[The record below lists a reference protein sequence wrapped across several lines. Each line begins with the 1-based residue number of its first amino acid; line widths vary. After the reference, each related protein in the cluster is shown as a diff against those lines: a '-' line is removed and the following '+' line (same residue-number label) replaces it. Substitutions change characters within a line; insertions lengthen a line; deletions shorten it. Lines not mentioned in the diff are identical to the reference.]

1 MGAISF
7 LALEAIGGTITLN
20 YGFTNATAAILLVGL
35 LIFAAG
41 LPIAYYAAKYG
52 VDIDLLTRGAGFGYI
67 GSTITSLI
75 YASFTFIFFAIEAA
89 ILATVLEACFSL
101 PLWIG
106 YIVCSVAV
114 IPLVTHGITFISR
127 LQRWSQPVWLVLQ
140 LLPFP
145 FIAAAGQDS
154 FRDWAAFAGAGP
166 VASPGFDLLMFGA
179 CASVVFSLVAQI
191 GEQVDFL
198 RFLPVE
204 PPGRRFHWW
213 VALVAAGPGWI
224 VIGVLKMLAGSFLA
238 FLALRSG
245 VFADMAMQPAEM
257 YRIAFGYVL
266 YPAGALVL
274 MAIFVA
280 VSQMKINV
288 TNAYAGSIA
297 WSNFFSRL
305 THRHPGRVVWL
316 VFNVA
321 IALLLMEIGIYQ
333 AIEHILSLYAH
344 VAAAWVG
351 ALVADLVINKPLGF
365 SPPYIEFKRAH
376 LYDINPVGVGAMV
389 LAVIVSVTAYFGV
402 FGGVVMAFTPFL
414 AFAVAFA
421 AAPVIAAATR
431 GRYYIAR
438 KPRANWARERVL
450 VCCICEHEFEPEDMA
465 FCPAYSGAI
474 CSLCCSLD
482 ARCGD
487 SCKPAPQLGARFLGA
502 LRVRLPAV
510 LGPALDIS
518 VWRFAGVFSLFV
530 GLIGIILVAIY
541 LQAALD
547 VPGDRLM
554 IGAAFW
560 KAFAIL
566 VPIIGVAA
574 WLLVLA
580 HQSRQVAQE
589 ESRRQTGL
597 LLTEI
602 RAHERTDAAL
612 QRAKEAAE
620 SANLAKSRYV
630 VGLSH
635 ELRTPLNAILGY
647 AQLLERDPT
656 IPERRRG
663 AITLIRRSGDH
674 LAGLIEGLLDISK
687 IEAGRIEIYRDP
699 VRLADFLDQLVGMFR
714 LQAEAKGVGF
724 DFVGSKFLPR
734 IVHTDEKRLR
744 QILINLLSNAIKF
757 TAAGR
762 VRFEVRWRGPIAE
775 FEVADTGPG
784 IAAGDQARIFEPFQR
799 LGSHSAPGV
808 GLGLTITQLLTQI
821 LGGELTLTSTPGVGS
836 VFRVQLM
843 LSEAA
848 IRAPNDVEPDIL
860 GYQGTRKT
868 ILVAD
873 DDPGHRGLIEDVL
886 TPLGFTVRGAA
897 DGAACLRLAAE
908 ILPDLF
914 IVDLSMPGMDG
925 WELARRLRRE
935 LGLGTPILIVSANA
949 GELQTLDRPAELH
962 DDVLAKPISITAL
975 LKKVGMLLRIDWL
988 ALIPAEID
996 PPLPLPPRG
1005 LLTPRHVSDLRQ
1017 LAEIGYV
1024 RGIQGRLTEIE
1035 QELPAAGLC
1044 MAHLKTL
1051 IAEFRLAE
1059 FIVALDVL
1067 DTAAQAAP

>member
-1 MGAISF
+1 M
-7 LALEAIGGTITLN
+7 T
-20 YGFTNATAAILLVGL
+20 
-35 LIFAAG
+35 
-41 LPIAYYAAKYG
+41 
-52 VDIDLLTRGAGFGYI
+52 
-67 GSTITSLI
+67 
-75 YASFTFIFFAIEAA
+75 
-89 ILATVLEACFSL
+89 
-101 PLWIG
+101 
-106 YIVCSVAV
+106 
-114 IPLVTHGITFISR
+114 
-127 LQRWSQPVWLVLQ
+127 
-140 LLPFP
+140 
-145 FIAAAGQDS
+145 
-154 FRDWAAFAGAGP
+154 AFAGAGP
-166 VASPGFDLLMFGA
+166 VPSHGFDLLMFGA

-204 PPGRRFHWW
+204 PPGRRLRWW

-224 VIGVLKMLAGSFLA
+224 VIGVLKLLAGSFLA

-257 YRIAFGYVL
+257 YRVAFGYVL
-266 YPAGALVL
+266 SPAGALVL

-280 VSQMKINV
+280 VSQLKINV

-351 ALVADLVINKPLGF
+351 ALVADLVVNKPLGL
-365 SPPYIEFKRAH
+365 SPSYIEFKRAH
-376 LYDINPVGVGAMV
+376 LYDINPVGVGAMA
-389 LAVIVSVTAYFGV
+389 LAVIVSVTAYFGA
-402 FGGVVMAFTPFL
+402 FGGVAMAFTPFL

-421 AAPVIAAATR
+421 AAPVIAAATQ

-438 KPRANWARERVL
+438 KPRAHWAREHVL
-450 VCCICEHEFEPEDMA
+450 ACCICEHEFEPEDMA

-474 CSLCCSLD
+474 CSLCCTLD

-487 SCKPAPQLGARFLGA
+487 SCKPAPQLGARLLGA
-502 LRVRLPAV
+502 LRDRLPAV
-510 LGPALDIS
+510 LAPALDNA
-518 VWRFAGVFSLFV
+518 VWRFAGVFSLFA
-530 GLIGIILVAIY
+530 GLIGVILVAIY

-547 VPGDRLM
+547 VPGERLA

-560 KAFAIL
+560 KAFFIL
-566 VPIIGVAA
+566 VPIVGVAA

-580 HQSRQVAQE
+580 HQSREAAQE

-602 RAHERTDAAL
+602 SAHERTDAEL
-612 QRAKEAAE
+612 QKAKEAAE

-647 AQLLERDPT
+647 AQLLERDPA

-714 LQAEAKGVGF
+714 LQAEAKGIGF
-724 DFVGSKFLPR
+724 DFVDPEFLPR

-744 QILINLLSNAIKF
+744 QILINLLSNAVKF

-762 VRFEVRWRGPIAE
+762 VRFEVRWRSPIAE
-775 FEVADTGPG
+775 FEIEDTGPG
-784 IAAGDQARIFEPFQR
+784 IAAGDQARIFEPFER
-799 LGSHSAPGV
+799 VGSQGAPGI
-808 GLGLTITQLLTQI
+808 GLGLTITRLLTQI
-821 LGGELTLTSTPGVGS
+821 MGGELTLASTPQVGS
-836 VFRVQLM
+836 VFRVRLM
-843 LSEAA
+843 LSESA
-848 IRAPNDVEPDIL
+848 IPAPDDAEPDIF

-868 ILVAD
+868 ILVVD
-873 DDPGHRGLIEDVL
+873 DDPAHRGLIEDVL
-886 TPLGFTVRGAA
+886 TPLGFTVRSAA
-897 DGAACLRLAAE
+897 DGASSLTLAAE
-908 ILPDLF
+908 IRPDLF
-914 IVDLSMPGMDG
+914 IVDLSMPGMNG
-925 WELARRLRRE
+925 WELARRLRHE
-935 LGLGTPILIVSANA
+935 LGLSAPILIVSANA
-949 GELQTLDRPAELH
+949 GELQMLDRPAELH
-962 DDVLAKPISITAL
+962 DDVLAKPISIATL
-975 LKKVGMLLRIDWL
+975 LKKIGVLLGIDWL
-988 ALIPAEID
+988 ALMPAEAD
-996 PPLPLPPRG
+996 LRPPMPPPG

-1024 RGIQGRLTEIE
+1024 RGIQGRLAEME
-1035 QELPAAGLC
+1035 QELATAEPY

-1051 IAEFRLAE
+1051 VAEFRLAE
-1059 FIVALDVL
+1059 FIAALERAD
-1067 DTAAQAAP
+1067 AAAGTET